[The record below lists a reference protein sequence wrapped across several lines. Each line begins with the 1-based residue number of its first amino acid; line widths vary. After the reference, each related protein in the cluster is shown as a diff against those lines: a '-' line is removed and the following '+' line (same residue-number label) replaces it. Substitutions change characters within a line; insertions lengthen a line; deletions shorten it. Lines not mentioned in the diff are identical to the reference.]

1 MPKRTIAGDLP
12 APMLAKL
19 QPEMPTGE
27 GWTYEPKWDGF
38 RTIVAVD
45 DDGSVRLASRDGRPL
60 GRYFPELIG
69 AARGGGGGSFV
80 ADGEIVR
87 VADGAM
93 EFDELQLRLHPAES
107 RVRKLAGEIPA
118 TLVLFD
124 LIGEGPTTS
133 PALPLAERRTRLR
146 ALAARARMGRGA
158 RRPAL
163 DASGARR
170 ARRSLDRRHG
180 RAQAWFDDEDGLGQ
194 DGVLAKREDQPYL
207 AGERGW
213 VKVKHRRTLDV
224 VIGGYRLSK
233 TRDGIGAL
241 LLGLYDDAGTLHY
254 VGHTSSFKAAE
265 RRAML
270 AELRQLEGPSFELG
284 RTPGG
289 PSRWTGGRTS
299 NGSRSSR
306 CSWPR
311 SRSTACSTGASVTRR
326 RSCGGATT
334 VTPRACGSSS
344 SASTHRRGP
353 TPSSSSRTR
362 LDSPKPRALLGLQL
376 FLPSLH
382 AVAELLEL
390 AVGEDLL
397 EPAGTSRLPLPRC
410 DARGSP
416 S

>member
-19 QPEMPTGE
+19 QPDMPAGE

-38 RTIVAVD
+38 RTVVAVA
-45 DDGSVRLASRDGRPL
+45 DDGAARLASRDGRPL
-60 GRYFPELIG
+60 GRYFPELIEALEG
-69 AARGGGGGSFV
+69 SDGGPFV

-87 VADGAM
+87 VAGGAM

-107 RVRKLAGEIPA
+107 RVRKLADEIPA
-118 TLVLFD
+118 TLVVFD
-124 LIGEGPTTS
+124 LVREDGDDLAG
-133 PALPLAERRTRLR
+133 LPLSERRARLH
-146 ALAARARMGRGA
+146 ALAAGLGWPDAPGDLVTMP
-158 RRPAL
+158 PAPAVL
-163 DASGARR
+163 VAPWTGDI
-170 ARRSLDRRHG
+170 G

-233 TRDGIGAL
+233 TRDGVGAL

-270 AELRQLEGPSFELG
+270 AELRQLEGPSFDLG

-289 PSRWTGGRTS
+289 PSRWTGGRDLE
-299 NGSRSSR
+299 
-306 CSWPR
+306 WVAVDP
-311 SRSTACSTGASVTRR
+311 V
-326 RSCGGATT
+326 
-334 VTPRACGSSS
+334 
-344 SASTHRRGP
+344 
-353 TPSSSSRTR
+353 
-362 LDSPKPRALLGLQL
+362 L
-376 FLPSLH
+376 
-382 AVAELLEL
+382 VAEVTIDRMQYGRFRHAATFVRWRDDRDPTSVRFEQLG
-390 AVGEDLL
+390 V
-397 EPAGTSRLPLPRC
+397 EPPEWPDAGQQP
-410 DARGSP
+410 G
-416 S
+416 

>member
-19 QPEMPTGE
+19 QPEMPGGE

-38 RTIVAVD
+38 RTVVAID
-45 DDGSVRLASRDGRPL
+45 ADGSVRLASRDGRTL
-60 GRYFPELIG
+60 GRYFPELIEVLE
-69 AARGGGGGSFV
+69 RSGGGPLV

-93 EFDELQLRLHPAES
+93 DFDELQLRLHPAES

-124 LIGEGPTTS
+124 LMREG
-133 PALPLAERRTRLR
+133 ADDLLGQPLSE
-146 ALAARARMGRGA
+146 
-158 RRPAL
+158 
-163 DASGARR
+163 RR
-170 ARRSLDRRHG
+170 ARLQTVAHG
-180 RAQAWFDDEDGLGQ
+180 WGWPEAPGDLPSMPPAPTVLVAPWTADIVQAQTWFDDEDGLGQ
-194 DGVLAKREDQPYL
+194 DGVLGKREDQPYL

-289 PSRWTGGRTS
+289 PSRWTGGRDLE
-299 NGSRSSR
+299 
-306 CSWPR
+306 WVAIEP
-311 SRSTACSTGASVTRR
+311 V
-326 RSCGGATT
+326 
-334 VTPRACGSSS
+334 
-344 SASTHRRGP
+344 
-353 TPSSSSRTR
+353 
-362 LDSPKPRALLGLQL
+362 L
-376 FLPSLH
+376 
-382 AVAELLEL
+382 VAEVTIDRMQYGRFRHAATFVRWRDDRDPGSVRFEQLG
-390 AVGEDLL
+390 V
-397 EPAGTSRLPLPRC
+397 EPPVWPDVRE
-410 DARGSP
+410 
-416 S
+416 